1 MGWTRTGF
9 TGGEPA
15 ARRAAHGAAAPGA
28 ALRRFLGLVLLAGAL
43 VPGAFAPAGA
53 GEPARVRAGVL
64 TFGTVNWELDV
75 IRHHGLDAKEGI
87 ALEVVGLGGKN
98 AAAVALQG
106 GAVDVIVTDWV
117 WVSRRR
123 ADGADYT
130 FVPHSM
136 AAGGLVV
143 RPDAGVST
151 LADLRGRRVGVAGGA
166 VDKSWLML
174 RAYARKT
181 LGVDL
186 ADIAEPAFAA
196 PPLLN
201 EILLRG
207 DLPAVLNFWHYTARL
222 KARGMTELI
231 TIGEILPVLG
241 VEARPP
247 IIGWVFSEAWAGRN
261 GAAIR
266 GFLKASLAAKRI
278 MAASDAEWERL
289 RPLTRAAD
297 EATFVALRQAY
308 RAGIPTSFTGRDVAA
323 AGVLFKTLADLGG
336 RDLVGNSKTLT
347 PGTFWSGFTF

>member
-1 MGWTRTGF
+1 MGWTRTGL
-9 TGGEPA
+9 TGGDA
-15 ARRAAHGAAAPGA
+15 ATGAAAQDAATPGA
-28 ALRRFLGLVLLAGAL
+28 PLRRLLGFLLLAGAL
-43 VPGAFAPAGA
+43 VLGPPAPAGA
-53 GEPARVRAGVL
+53 GAPLKVRAGVL
-64 TFGTVNWELDV
+64 AFGTVNWELDV
-75 IRHHGLDAKEGI
+75 IRHHGLDRKEGI

-136 AAGGLVV
+136 AAGGLMV
-143 RPDAGVST
+143 RPDAGIST
-151 LADLRGRRVGVAGGA
+151 LADLRGRRIGVAGSA

-174 RAYARKT
+174 RAYAKKT

-186 ADIAEPAFAA
+186 ADIAEPVFAA

-231 TIGEILPVLG
+231 AVADVLPALG

-247 IIGWVFSEAWAGRN
+247 IIGWVFSEAWAKGN

-266 GFLKASLAAKRI
+266 GFLRASLAAKRI
-278 MAASDAEWERL
+278 MATSDAEWERL
-289 RPLTRAAD
+289 RPLIRAGD

-308 RAGIPTSFTGRDVAA
+308 RAGLPTSFTGRDVAA
-323 AGVLFKTLADLGG
+323 AKALFKTLADLGG
-336 RDLVGNSKTLT
+336 PDLVGNSRTLA